1 MTRCVVVEDDVLL
14 VQRCRTGDQD
24 AMVEFVARFQG
35 AVFSVCYRMLCH
47 RHDAEDVTQ
56 DVFLRAFRSL
66 YRWDSIRPLRPWLL
80 AIAVNRCRTFLEKR
94 SKQAIAA
101 NGLVQAAAEARPNGS
116 RDLGEELQQ
125 GIEKLRDT
133 YRTCFI
139 LFYQDQLSCS
149 EIGQAMNVPAGTVKT
164 WLHRA
169 RRELA
174 EHLARRGIV
183 PDGQYELHRV

>member
-1 MTRCVVVEDDVLL
+1 
-14 VQRCRTGDQD
+14 
-24 AMVEFVARFQG
+24 MVEFVGRFQG
-35 AVFSVCYRMLCH
+35 AVYSVCLRMLCH
-47 RHDAEDVTQ
+47 RHDAEDVAQ

-66 YRWDSIRPLRPWLL
+66 GRWDANRPLRPWLL

-94 SKQAIAA
+94 ARQAIAA
-101 NGLVQAAAEARPNGS
+101 TGVVQSAAEARPTGA

-125 GIEKLRDT
+125 GIDKLRDS

-139 LFYQDQLSCS
+139 LFYQDQLSCA
-149 EIGQAMNVPAGTVKT
+149 EIGQVMDVPSGTVKT

-174 EHLARRGIV
+174 EHLARRGII